1 MVTGSTRVVGVIG
14 DPVRHSLSPA
24 IHNAAFAALGLDWVY
39 VAFPVPAG
47 QGGEA
52 VAAARTLG
60 LAGLSVT
67 MPHKAPV
74 AAACDDLTDDARA
87 LGAVNTVVIGD
98 DGRALGASTDGEGF
112 LAALAEDGIAVG
124 PGTTVLVVGAGG
136 AAKAV
141 VLALAR
147 AGAEVTV
154 AARRAEAAAEAAAL
168 APGVGTCPLGSPG
181 ALAPAMAKAELVVNA
196 TPAGMDG
203 AAVPFEPGLLR
214 PGQTVA
220 DLIYHPAETPLLAA
234 ARTLGA
240 RTHNGLG
247 MLIHQAAAA
256 FTLWTGRPAPLEAMR
271 EGALRAIA
279 AR

>member
-1 MVTGSTRVVGVIG
+1 MITGATRVVGVIG

-39 VAFPVPAG
+39 VAFPVPTG
-47 QGGEA
+47 QGGDA

-60 LAGLSVT
+60 LAGLNVT
-67 MPHKAPV
+67 MPHKAAV

-87 LGAVNTVVIGD
+87 LRAVNTVVIGGE
-98 DGRALGASTDGEGF
+98 GRALGASTDGEGF
-112 LAALAEDGIAVG
+112 LAALAEDGIAMG
-124 PGTTVLVVGAGG
+124 DGSRVLIVGAGG

-154 AARRAEAAAEAAAL
+154 AARRADAAADAAAL
-168 APGVGTCPLGSPG
+168 APGVGTCPLGSPS
-181 ALAPAMAKAELVVNA
+181 ALAAAIAKADLVVNA

-203 AAVPFEPGLLR
+203 ATVPFAPGLLR
-214 PGQTVA
+214 PGQTVT

-234 ARTLGA
+234 ARDLGA
-240 RTHNGLG
+240 RTQNGLG

-256 FTLWTGRPAPLEAMR
+256 FTLWTGEPAPLEAMR
-271 EGALRAIA
+271 QGALQAIA

>member
-1 MVTGSTRVVGVIG
+1 MITGSTRVVGVIG

-24 IHNAAFAALGLDWVY
+24 IHNAAFAALGLDWVSRP
-39 VAFPVPAG
+39 FPGPPG
-47 QGGEA
+47 PGGEA

-60 LAGLSVT
+60 LAGLNVT

-87 LGAVNTVVIGD
+87 LGADNTVVIGD

-124 PGTTVLVVGAGG
+124 HGITVLVVGAGG

-154 AARRAEAAAEAAAL
+154 AAPQADAADKHSYIL
-168 APGVGTCPLGSPG
+168 
-181 ALAPAMAKAELVVNA
+181 PA
-196 TPAGMDG
+196 D
-203 AAVPFEPGLLR
+203 
-214 PGQTVA
+214 
-220 DLIYHPAETPLLAA
+220 H
-234 ARTLGA
+234 
-240 RTHNGLG
+240 
-247 MLIHQAAAA
+247 
-256 FTLWTGRPAPLEAMR
+256 
-271 EGALRAIA
+271 
-279 AR
+279 